1 MKRYSTNNPLRRV
14 GKKNVIAPI
23 LTKFV
28 PENFDAIIS
37 LFFGTGSFE
46 YNFVGKIKNL
56 FANDLDSNVFNLYQV
71 LNNNSDKLIEEIEM
85 LPVGFDSWKYFK
97 KYKTMELS
105 NVEKAMFFL
114 YYSNFG
120 YMGKPDTL
128 RFGLDNNK
136 KQLLKNIKN
145 FVKEISTNTK
155 TEINYLNC
163 NYNEVLNK
171 INFRNEDVINKIFI
185 FADPP
190 YVETGN
196 NYDTPEWTLEN
207 HKELQTYLINS
218 KMKFMICEF
227 DNKDVIEIS
236 KNNNLFITEIAE
248 RRNMKNKRTEIIIT
262 NYPTNIN
269 IQQKLF

>member
-1 MKRYSTNNPLRRV
+1 MKIYSTNTPLRRL

-23 LTKFV
+23 LARYV
-28 PENFDAIIS
+28 PKNIDAIIS

-46 YNFVGKIKNL
+46 YNYIGQIKYL

-71 LNNNSDKLIEEIEM
+71 LNNNSDELIDEFEL
-85 LPVGFDSWKYFK
+85 LPVGLDSWNYFK
-97 KYKTMELS
+97 KYKTMKLS
-105 NVEKAMFFL
+105 NVKKAMFFL

-128 RFGLDNNK
+128 RLGLYNDK

-145 FVKEISTNTK
+145 FVKEISTNKK
-155 TEINYLNC
+155 TEINYLNY
-163 NYNEVLNK
+163 NYNDVLKK
-171 INFRNEDVINKIFI
+171 ISLRGQTELNNTFI

-190 YVETGN
+190 YVSTDN

-207 HKELQTYLINS
+207 HKELQAYLINS

-227 DNKDVIEIS
+227 DNKDVIEIA
-236 KNNNLFITEIAE
+236 NQNNLFVTEISE
-248 RRNMKNKRTEIIIT
+248 RKNMKNRRVEIIIT
-262 NYPTNIN
+262 NYNVNNIIAPT
-269 IQQKLF
+269 LF

>member
-1 MKRYSTNNPLRRV
+1 MNRYSTNPPLRRL

-23 LTKFV
+23 LAKYV
-28 PENFDAIIS
+28 PENFDAMIS

-46 YNFVGKIKNL
+46 YNYIGKIKYL

-71 LNNNSDKLIEEIEM
+71 LNNKSAELIDEIET
-85 LPVGFDSWKYFK
+85 LPVGSDSWNYFK
-97 KYKTMELS
+97 NYKNMELS
-105 NVEKAMFFL
+105 NVKKAMFFL

-120 YMGKPDTL
+120 YMGKPVTL
-128 RFGLDNNK
+128 KLGLTSDKN
-136 KQLLKNIKN
+136 QLLKNIKN
-145 FVKEISTNTK
+145 FVKEISTNK
-155 TEINYLNC
+155 LTEIDYLNC
-163 NYNEVLNK
+163 NYNEVLKK
-171 INFRNEDVINKIFI
+171 IAFKSDIELDKTFI

-190 YVETGN
+190 YVETEN

-227 DNKDVIEIS
+227 DNKDIIEIA
-236 KNNNLFITEIAE
+236 NQNNLFVTEISE
-248 RRNMKNKRTEIIIT
+248 RQNMKNRRVEIIIT
-262 NYPTNIN
+262 NYKISKN